1 MPRGTRLAV
10 IEIVAHQR
18 DGIIRLIG
26 SLKVLKALILLAGG
40 VGLLSL
46 GNHGGHSLLWQLQ
59 ADPGNHYVNRG
70 IAKLASAS
78 PHKIHEL
85 GAGCFIYAALFGTEG
100 VGLLMRKVWAEY
112 LTIFITGSFIPIEI
126 YEMVEHKSWFKLV
139 VIVVNVAIVV
149 YLVLRLRRDKQWPFR

>member
-1 MPRGTRLAV
+1 MPRGTRFAV
-10 IEIVAHQR
+10 IEIVPHQR

-26 SLKVLKALILLAGG
+26 SLKVLKALILVAGG
-40 VGLLSL
+40 VGLFSL

-59 ADPGNHYVNRG
+59 ADPGNRYVNHV

-78 PHKIHEL
+78 PHKVHEL

-100 VGLLMRKVWAEY
+100 VGLLLRKLWAEY
-112 LTIFITGSFIPIEI
+112 LTIVITGSFIPLEV
-126 YEMVEHKSWFKLV
+126 YEMVQHNSWFKMV
-139 VIVVNVAIVV
+139 VIVVNIAIVI